1 VCAHRGRFAKW
12 GIKHM
17 QDRTLT
23 TNSSNTESQMG
34 EKARWRAPTLKRLDV
49 DLTAGN
55 KRNSN
60 DAPTSQNLFLN
71 S

>member
-1 VCAHRGRFAKW
+1 MKTSTFSASASGPEAAAQP
-12 GIKHM
+12 G
-17 QDRTLT
+17 
-23 TNSSNTESQMG
+23 G
-34 EKARWRAPTLKRLDV
+34 KARWHAPVFKRLDV

-60 DAPTSQNLFLN
+60 DPGTRQNQFLF

>member
-1 VCAHRGRFAKW
+1 
-12 GIKHM
+12 
-17 QDRTLT
+17 
-23 TNSSNTESQMG
+23 MG

>member
-1 VCAHRGRFAKW
+1 
-12 GIKHM
+12 M
-17 QDRTLT
+17 DRTLT
-23 TNSSNTESQMG
+23 TSSSNTESQTG
-34 EKARWRAPTLKRLDV
+34 GKAPWHAPTLKRLDV

>member
-1 VCAHRGRFAKW
+1 MV
-12 GIKHM
+12 KHIS
-17 QDRTLT
+17 DNAISPGLPE
-23 TNSSNTESQMG
+23 NGSAP
-34 EKARWRAPTLKRLDV
+34 KAPWHAPVLKRLDV

-60 DAPTSQNLFLN
+60 DPPTGANHFLN

>member
-1 VCAHRGRFAKW
+1 MTKQISDNGTPAGREKGSAPSA
-12 GIKHM
+12 IP
-17 QDRTLT
+17 
-23 TNSSNTESQMG
+23 G
-34 EKARWRAPTLKRLDV
+34 ERKARWHTPVFKRLDV

-60 DAPTSQNLFLN
+60 DPPTGQNHFLN

>member
-1 VCAHRGRFAKW
+1 MGHLD
-12 GIKHM
+12 M
-17 QDRTLT
+17 QSRKADTSTTRTPTQPSL
-23 TNSSNTESQMG
+23 
-34 EKARWRAPTLKRLDV
+34 KARWHTPVFKQLDV

-60 DAPTSQNLFLN
+60 DAPTAQNQFLN

>member
-1 VCAHRGRFAKW
+1 MGAICER

-17 QDRTLT
+17 QDQTLT
-23 TNSSNTESQMG
+23 TNSSNTESQLG
-34 EKARWRAPTLKRLDV
+34 EKARWHAPALKRLDV

>member
-1 VCAHRGRFAKW
+1 
-12 GIKHM
+12 M
-17 QDRTLT
+17 
-23 TNSSNTESQMG
+23 ESQSSD
-34 EKARWRAPTLKRLDV
+34 KVRWHAPTLKRLDV

>member
-1 VCAHRGRFAKW
+1 MTKQISDVGASAEREHGSAPS
-12 GIKHM
+12 
-17 QDRTLT
+17 T
-23 TNSSNTESQMG
+23 TG
-34 EKARWRAPTLKRLDV
+34 KARWHTPVFKRLDV

-60 DAPTSQNLFLN
+60 DPPTGQNHFLN